1 MTRSNAYAQPFLL
14 PGGPTGC
21 LLIHGFS
28 GTPGEMRDLGETLAQ
43 QGYTVLGVQ
52 LAGHT
57 GQPEALRATRWQDWL
72 ASARAGLDDLRAH
85 CSSII
90 VIGLSLGGALSI
102 LLAHQVAFDRL
113 VLLATPLWLQGDWR
127 IHVLPIARHFI
138 AWYYPLEQAN
148 FTDPGLRQRILA
160 HAPDL
165 DLEDPIVQQR
175 LRRSIKLPVSAI
187 DELTRV
193 LRQARAM
200 LPYVHVPALV
210 MHGRGDDVAPPAS
223 AEEIIARIGT
233 RQKRLVWWEQT
244 GHQLLAAGP
253 ERDAIYAQ
261 IVSFVAGRLW

>member
-1 MTRSNAYAQPFLL
+1 MTPSHTQPFLL

-57 GQPEALRATRWQDWL
+57 GQPETLRTTRWQDWL
-72 ASARAGLDDLRAH
+72 ASAQAGLNDLRTH
-85 CSSII
+85 CPSII
-90 VIGLSLGGALSI
+90 VIGFSLGGVLSI
-102 LLAHQVAFDRL
+102 LLVRQVAIQRL

-127 IHVLPIARHFI
+127 LHLLPIARHFMP
-138 AWYYPLEQAN
+138 WYYPLEQTS

-165 DLEDPIVQQR
+165 DLSDPAVQRR

-187 DELTRV
+187 DELVRV
-193 LRQARAM
+193 LRQARAT
-200 LPYVHVPALV
+200 LPYVRVPTLV

-233 RQKRLVWWEQT
+233 NQKRLVWWSQT

-261 IVSFVAGRLW
+261 IADFAAGGLC